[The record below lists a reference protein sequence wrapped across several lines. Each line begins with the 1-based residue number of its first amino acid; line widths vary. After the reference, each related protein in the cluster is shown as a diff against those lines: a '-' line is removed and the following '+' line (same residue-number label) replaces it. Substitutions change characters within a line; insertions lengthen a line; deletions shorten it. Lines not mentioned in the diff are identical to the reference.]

1 PAGGRSSM
9 RACGDRLP
17 QPGVWFFGATPSG
30 WRVGG
35 FGGVA
40 FGTALQP
47 MTGGAHALQLVFGVG
62 VGLGFDVVAVG
73 RGPYPAELAD
83 RVAGEHLAADGRPVR
98 RQPALAVA
106 ALPASGHGRLLFVG
120 AAF

>member
-1 PAGGRSSM
+1 
-9 RACGDRLP
+9 
-17 QPGVWFFGATPSG
+17 PSG

-73 RGPYPAELAD
+73 AGPYSAELAD
-83 RVAGEHLAADGRPVR
+83 RVAGEHLAPDVRPVR

-106 ALPASGHGRLLFVG
+106 ALPASAHGRLLFVG
-120 AAF
+120 AAFGVAADGPSAEAGALVVRRVGDDCVEP